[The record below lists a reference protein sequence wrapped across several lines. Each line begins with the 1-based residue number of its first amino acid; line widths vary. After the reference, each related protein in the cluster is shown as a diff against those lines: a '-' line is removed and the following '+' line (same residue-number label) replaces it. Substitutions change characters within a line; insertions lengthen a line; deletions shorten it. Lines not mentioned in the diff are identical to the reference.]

1 MSNLTPAAAPKIGF
15 ISLGCPKATADTER
29 MLTRLRAEGYIF
41 APDYGSAD
49 LVIVNTC
56 GFIDAA
62 VEESLDA
69 IGEAL
74 DENGRVIVTGCLG
87 AREEVVRA
95 AHPQVLA
102 ITGPAQENAVLRA
115 VHAEL
120 PPPAPGLGGL
130 IPVPAEGIRLTP
142 KHYAW
147 IKIAEGCNQSCSFC
161 VIPQLRGKLVSR
173 PLSEVIQEGERL
185 LDAGTRE
192 LLIVSQDTV
201 AYGADTR
208 YRTELLGTA
217 AMQTRITALARALG
231 ERAQRHDAW
240 VRLHYLYPYPM
251 VDQLVELMADGLI
264 APYLDLPLQ
273 HGSPRVLKA
282 MRRPADQ
289 ENVLE
294 RIAQWRARVPDLT
307 LRSTF
312 IVGFPGE
319 TDEDFETL
327 LDFLEMA
334 EIDRAGAFT
343 YSAID
348 GAPANALPNPVP
360 ETLKEER
367 LAVFMDLQAQ
377 ISAARLA
384 RRIGRVETVVIDEIS
399 DDGAIARSV
408 HEAPE
413 IDGVIHLPGLTGVT
427 IGERINVR
435 ITNSDAHDLEG
446 EWVNEKA
453 A

>member
-1 MSNLTPAAAPKIGF
+1 MSNPAQSAPPKIGF
-15 ISLGCPKATADTER
+15 VSLGCPKATADTER
-29 MLTRLRAEGYIF
+29 MLTRLRAEGYVF
-41 APDYGSAD
+41 APDYASAD
-49 LVIVNTC
+49 VVIVNTC

-74 DENGRVIVTGCLG
+74 NENGRVIVTGCLG
-87 AREEVVRA
+87 AREEVIRE

-102 ITGPAQENAVLRA
+102 VTGPAQEEAVLQA

-120 PPPAPGLGGL
+120 PPPSYAQGAL

-173 PLSEVIQEGERL
+173 PLSDVISEGERL
-185 LDAGTRE
+185 LEAGTQE

-201 AYGADTR
+201 AYGADLR
-208 YRTELLGTA
+208 YRTELMGA
-217 AMQTRITALARALG
+217 NAMQTRITTLTRELG
-231 ERAQRHDAW
+231 ERAQRYGAW

-273 HGSPRVLKA
+273 HGSPTVLRA

-294 RIAQWRARVPDLT
+294 RIAKWRARVPDLT

-319 TDEDFETL
+319 RDEDFEQL
-327 LDFLEMA
+327 LDFLEAA
-334 EIDRAGAFT
+334 EIDRAGAFA
-343 YSAID
+343 YSPIE
-348 GAPANALPNPVP
+348 GAPANALANPVS
-360 ETLKEER
+360 EALKEER
-367 LAVFMDLQAQ
+367 LAAFMDLQQQ
-377 ISAARLA
+377 ISAERLA
-384 RRIGRVETVVIDEIS
+384 RRIGHIEQVVIDEVS
-399 DDGAIARSV
+399 AEGAIARSI

-413 IDGVIHLPGLTGVT
+413 IDGVIHLPELDGVEV
-427 IGERINVR
+427 GERIKVR

-446 EWVNEKA
+446 ERIREMRT
-453 A
+453 